1 MKKTLFLATV
11 AIVAM
16 ASCTKETF
24 VGQTQGLTQ
33 IPIAFSNANPAFTKA
48 DPTPADYAEKLGNSF
63 VVYGWKNVSSASSVV
78 FDHYNVEFKTGTD
91 NSTPSNLVGWEYVN
105 INPVNKKQDGK
116 YITTQVG
123 EGSFSSV
130 ANQTIKYW
138 DVNASK
144 YEFIAFSRGLGVK
157 DASGNTNYA
166 QFSTVDITKIGSTID
181 PVYTATGTVEELA
194 QIYVADMNS
203 INNSATNFVRTNP
216 VTPEFRSASAKVRV
230 AFYETVPGYSVK
242 GLTFYNGNTQTS
254 ENKVE
259 LTVVDGTES
268 LPSGSGT
275 MKVFI
280 DKTGKAD
287 VKYFSSSTG
296 TAVKTLNLG
305 SSIALDTETESNED
319 NSVKYLGRESNTAS
333 YSNNTNKD
341 LAYKN
346 VPSMEVGVDLKVKVG
361 YTLVSIDGKGEEI
374 EVGPVEAVIP
384 ATYTAWQPNY
394 AYTYIFKISDKTAG
408 LEPITLSA
416 VVSETQSGLQETVT
430 EVLTPSITTY
440 AKGENPTGKDEYK
453 KGINIYVSVNGKT
466 LTSDN
471 VKLYTATVET
481 GACQGVTEGSVANAL
496 ALINTSGYKTIV
508 KASEA
513 SKQTLNVGD
522 PVSNYYTLS
531 DDEYTPCAPNAVA
544 VASTDY
550 YSIDPE
556 KITAWIIKDANNKK
570 MTISKSTETPSIE
583 IQIAAADAP
592 DGTTAITGNFA
603 KFIPTAAGTYV
614 FEYTDAASSKKY
626 YKIIKVVD

>member
-1 MKKTLFLATV
+1 MLILATGV
-11 AIVAM
+11 IVAM

-63 VVYGWKNVSSASSVV
+63 VVYGWKNVNSATGVV
-78 FDHYNVEFKTGTD
+78 FDHYNVEFKTGTA

-105 INPVNKKQDGK
+105 INPVN
-116 YITTQVG
+116 TTDASTSEPISTQIVATG
-123 EGSFSSV
+123 FSPVS
-130 ANQTIKYW
+130 NQTIKYW

-144 YEFIAFSRGLGVK
+144 YKFIAFSRGLGVK
-157 DASGNTNYA
+157 DASGNTTYA
-166 QFSTVDITKIGSTID
+166 IFSTVDTTKIGNTTD
-181 PVYTATGTVEELA
+181 PVYTAIGTVEQLA
-194 QIYVADMNS
+194 QIYVADMDS
-203 INNSATNFVRTNP
+203 INCSATNFVRTKP
-216 VTPEFRSASAKVRV
+216 VTPEFRCASAKVRV

-242 GLTFYNGNTQTS
+242 GLTFYNGSTQTS

-287 VKYFSSSTG
+287 VKYFSSSPG

-305 SSIALDTETESNED
+305 SSIALDTENESNED

-346 VPSMEVGVDLKVKVG
+346 VPSMEEGVDLKVKVG

-374 EVGPVEAVIP
+374 NVAPVEAVIP
-384 ATYTAWQPNY
+384 ATYTAWKPNY

-430 EVLTPSITTY
+430 EILTPSITTY

-453 KGINIYVSVNGKT
+453 KGINIYVSVDGVE
-466 LTSDN
+466 LSDIN
-471 VKLYTATVET
+471 AKLYTASVES
-481 GACQGVTEGSVANAL
+481 GACQGITEGSVANCL
-496 ALINTSGYKTIV
+496 ANGTHT
-508 KASEA
+508 
-513 SKQTLNVGD
+513 GD
-522 PVSNYYTLS
+522 TWTV
-531 DDEYTPCAPNAVA
+531 
-544 VASTDY
+544 TDY
-550 YSIDPE
+550 NS
-556 KITAWIIKDANNKK
+556 KILTVTSVSG
-570 MTISKSTETPSIE
+570 MSIE
-583 IQIAAADAP
+583 TAIAAADAP
-592 DGTTAITGNFA
+592 DGTTAIEGSFV
-603 KFIPTAAGTYV
+603 KFKPSAAGTYV
-614 FEYTDAASSKKY
+614 FEYTDASSKKY
-626 YKIIKVVD
+626 YKIIKVVNE

>member
-11 AIVAM
+11 AIAAM

-48 DPTPADYAEKLGNSF
+48 GPTPADYAEKLGNSF
-63 VVYGWKNVSSASSVV
+63 VVYGWKIVNNAPIVV
-78 FDHYNVEFKTGTD
+78 FDHYNVEFVEESAK
-91 NSTPSNLVGWEYVN
+91 STPSNLVGWEYVN
-105 INPVNKKQDGK
+105 INPVNKQQDGK

-123 EGSFSSV
+123 EGSFSPVS
-130 ANQTIKYW
+130 NQTIKYW

-144 YEFIAFSRGLGVK
+144 YKFIAFSRGLGVT
-157 DASGNTNYA
+157 DASGNITYA
-166 QFSTVDITKIGSTID
+166 KFSTVDKTKIGSTSD

-194 QIYVADMNS
+194 QIYVADMDS
-203 INNSATNFVRTNP
+203 INNSTTDYVRTKP
-216 VTPEFRSASAKVRV
+216 VTPEFRSVSAKVRV

-242 GLTFYNGNTQTS
+242 GLTFYNGSTQTS
-254 ENKVE
+254 DNKVE
-259 LTVVDGTES
+259 LTVVDGTGS

-287 VKYFSSSTG
+287 VKYVSSSTG

-305 SSIALDTETESNED
+305 SSIALDTEKESNED

-346 VPSMEVGVDLKVKVG
+346 VPSMEEGVDLKVKVG

-384 ATYTAWQPNY
+384 ATYTAWKPNY

-453 KGINIYVSVNGKT
+453 KGINIYVSVDGVELSATNA
-466 LTSDN
+466 
-471 VKLYTATVET
+471 KLYTASVES
-481 GACQGVTEGSVANAL
+481 GACQGITEGSVANCL
-496 ALINTSGYKTIV
+496 ANGTHTGETWTV
-508 KASEA
+508 
-513 SKQTLNVGD
+513 
-522 PVSNYYTLS
+522 
-531 DDEYTPCAPNAVA
+531 
-544 VASTDY
+544 TDY
-550 YSIDPE
+550 
-556 KITAWIIKDANNKK
+556 N
-570 MTISKSTETPSIE
+570 SKTLTVTSVSGMSIE
-583 IQIAAADAP
+583 TAIAADDAP
-592 DGTTAITGNFA
+592 DGTTAIAGSFV
-603 KFIPTAAGTYV
+603 KFNPSAAGTYV
-614 FEYTDAASSKKY
+614 FEYTDASSKKY